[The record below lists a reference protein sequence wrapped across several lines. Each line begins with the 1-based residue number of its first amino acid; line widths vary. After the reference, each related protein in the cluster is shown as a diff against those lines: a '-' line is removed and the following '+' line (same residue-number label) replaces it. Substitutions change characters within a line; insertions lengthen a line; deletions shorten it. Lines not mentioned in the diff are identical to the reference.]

1 MMPLIVPGGRR
12 QRRTWAWREGL
23 AFDQWLDHE
32 WSVPL
37 NLHLSKLV
45 KMGQL
50 LVSQFAGVRYWVG
63 FPERH

>member
-37 NLHLSKLV
+37 NLQVSKLV

-50 LVSQFAGVRYWVG
+50 PVSLFAGARY
-63 FPERH
+63 